1 MREIRWL
8 RGQTDLNNYQN
19 HCYFYMRKEKQ
30 KTTQKNTLKECSD
43 SACQHI
49 SMKKPAKAD
58 HRPKLRFPLS
68 RCNSSSQGFLLLST
82 CRILFFSLFAFFFFF
97 NLHLCYFRVL
107 YLWAEIRELQSWP
120 SRWKGFYIWSLSF
133 HHLARFSRQTEE
145 IPSIPSTAIDPEVA
159 LPYRAVLKV

>member
-1 MREIRWL
+1 
-8 RGQTDLNNYQN
+8 
-19 HCYFYMRKEKQ
+19 MRKEKQ
-30 KTTQKNTLKECSD
+30 KTTQKNTLKECGD

-97 NLHLCYFRVL
+97 LICICVILERSTF
-107 YLWAEIRELQSWP
+107 ELRSESYKADPAGGRDSISEVCPFIIWHVSADRQKKSLP
-120 SRWKGFYIWSLSF
+120 S
-133 HHLARFSRQTEE
+133 LAQQ
-145 IPSIPSTAIDPEVA
+145 
-159 LPYRAVLKV
+159 